1 MIIPTLRNWLETIKA
16 LVTNPRALASFAV
29 LYLLLL
35 ATLYGFISTREATV
49 WQVIV
54 TLFFL
59 VLIPAEFFILQAT
72 IVRSTQES
80 NFHWPQILRDSI
92 KLAVVTIPV
101 ILLGYVIFVL
111 LNKWQAHYP
120 IKSAPLPVWPS
131 PKILTAP
138 SQAVPQPLHWPTL
151 LFATAR
157 SLLFGVAL
165 PLASIHL
172 WIEVAARDFH
182 SVIGGGALGVLKRLG
197 RVMARAFTAAS
208 VFAYALGLVVFAL
221 IPYAL
226 LFVNFSAKGTKTDFA
241 LFVARLLLVFAFTL
255 VGWIVTVSTLAR
267 MNGTTESVSRSEIGV
282 EAEAPA

>member
-1 MIIPTLRNWLETIKA
+1 MITTLKILVETIRRLLKEG
-16 LVTNPRALASFAV
+16 PALAIYACFYALFV
-29 LYLLLL
+29 

-49 WQVIV
+49 WQVLV

-59 VLIPAEFFILQAT
+59 VLIPAEFFILQAA
-72 IVRSTQES
+72 IVSSTQDS
-80 NFHWPQILRDSI
+80 KFHWPQILRDSI

-101 ILLGYVIFVL
+101 ILLGYAIFVL

-131 PKILTAP
+131 PKILTSP
-138 SQAVPQPLHWPTL
+138 NQAAPQPLHWPTI
-151 LFATAR
+151 LFTTAR

-172 WIEVAARDFH
+172 WIEVAAHDLR
-182 SVIGGGALGVLKRLG
+182 SVISGGPLGVLNRLG
-197 RVMARAFTAAS
+197 RVMARAFAAMS
-208 VFAYALGLVVFAL
+208 VFAYTLGLILFAL

-226 LFVNFSAKGTKTDFA
+226 LFVNFSAKGTKADFA
-241 LFVARLLLVFAFTL
+241 LFIARLLLVFAFTL
-255 VGWIVTVSTLAR
+255 FGWIVTVSTLER
-267 MNGTTESVSRSEIGV
+267 MNESAEAVTRGEIGI